1 MAHQNSAEPQLVTSP
16 MPFKRMLRRKEV
28 EHKTGL
34 SCRTIYRLMSMGLF
48 PKNSPVGIRAVAWD
62 EQEVD
67 AWLEA
72 RQRTSSDVSDSTF
85 IQRNCSK

>member
-1 MAHQNSAEPQLVTSP
+1 MAHQNNAEPQLVTLP

-34 SCRTIYRLMSMGLF
+34 SCRTIYRLMRMGLF

-67 AWLEA
+67 AWLQA
-72 RQRTSSDVSDSTF
+72 RCKRDNDFSGQD
-85 IQRNCSK
+85 K